1 MKTSEHQPPSI
12 FQRSSRL
19 FSLLRNA
26 PLLQISW
33 QKEHFRL
40 ELEDPSKAELDALPY
55 PIESGDTLHEW
66 MDWSQSALLE
76 EAKAY
81 ATPFE
86 FLVWHA
92 TCTIPFGETLSY
104 QQLATQIGSPQASRA
119 VGNALGKN
127 RFAPFIPCH
136 RIICSDGSL
145 GGYAFG
151 VEVKRL
157 LLLWEKGKSLR

>member
-1 MKTSEHQPPSI
+1 MI
-12 FQRSSRL
+12 QRSSRL
-19 FSLLRNA
+19 FSLLSNA

-33 QKEHFRL
+33 QQEHFRL
-40 ELEDPSKAELDALPY
+40 ELVDPSKAKHDTSLY
-55 PIESGDTLHEW
+55 SIESGDTLQEW
-66 MDWSQSALLE
+66 MGWSQSALLE
-76 EAKAY
+76 EAKKD

-86 FLVWHA
+86 FLVWQA
-92 TCTIPFGETLSY
+92 TCAIPFGKTLSY
-104 QQLATQIGSPQASRA
+104 QQLAKQIGAPQASRA

-136 RIICSDGSL
+136 RIIRSDGSL

-157 LLLWEKGKSLR
+157 LLLWERGKALR